1 MKKIIFPLLLACCS
15 VLNAAEDCAK
25 NTDAC
30 TAGKKTVVSPFLAA
44 SAQPVK
50 KAKAAAITPAK
61 KTAPEVK
68 PAPQPAV
75 EASSVPA
82 AAQAPAPAGTTSS
95 PLWLLLVGA
104 GLAGLYFYLGGKNR
118 KGKKK

>member
-1 MKKIIFPLLLACCS
+1 MKKIFLPLLLACCS
-15 VLNAAEDCAK
+15 ALYAVEDCAK

-50 KAKAAAITPAK
+50 KAAAIVPAK
-61 KTAPEVK
+61 KREPEIK
-68 PAPQPAV
+68 AAPQPAV
-75 EASSVPA
+75 EASSSPA
-82 AAQAPAPAGTTSS
+82 AAQVPAPAGNTSS

-104 GLAGLYFYLGGKNR
+104 GLAGLYFYLGGKSR

>member
-1 MKKIIFPLLLACCS
+1 MKKILLPLLLACCS
-15 VLNAAEDCAK
+15 ALNAAEDCAK
-25 NTDAC
+25 NADAC
-30 TAGKKTVVSPFLAA
+30 AAGKKTIVSPFLAA

-50 KAKAAAITPAK
+50 KAAAIVPAK
-61 KTAPEVK
+61 KAAPAVQ

-75 EASSVPA
+75 EASSAPA
-82 AAQAPAPAGTTSS
+82 AAQVPAPAGNTSS

-118 KGKKK
+118 KGKRK